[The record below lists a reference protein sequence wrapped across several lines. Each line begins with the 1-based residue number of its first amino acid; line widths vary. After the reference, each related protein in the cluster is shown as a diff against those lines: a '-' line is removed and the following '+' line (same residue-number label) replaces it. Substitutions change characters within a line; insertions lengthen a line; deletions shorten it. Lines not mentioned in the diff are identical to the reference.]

1 MKLSS
6 IALLLDRKITPSEI
20 SQSMRAELAEHVKGL
35 SVVGGV
41 ASVYVSEDADVL
53 LNESGVALL
62 CELFLSQE
70 LTAQEIAYIADIL
83 QMSDRLDIPSAWVA
97 DALSKLTDPEING
110 PLTVERAQV
119 ILRAAG

>member
-6 IALLLDRKITPSEI
+6 IALLLDREITPSEI
-20 SQSMRAELAEHVKGL
+20 SQSMRAELAEHLKGL

-41 ASVYVSEDADVL
+41 ARVYVSEDADVI

-62 CELFLSQE
+62 CELFLSE
-70 LTAQEIAYIADIL
+70 KLTAQEIAYIADIL
-83 QMSDRLDIPSAWVA
+83 QMSDRVEFSSTWVA
-97 DALSKLTDPEING
+97 DALSELTDPEING
-110 PLTVERAQV
+110 PLTVERAQE